1 MGPCYVSSMRPC
13 CSKWSAKMNQ
23 IPSVKRKQMKC
34 MEVGVGKVPFKIWKN
49 PMSGVRS
56 QEHPD
61 YRHCLPHPSREFSRG
76 DFVGNN
82 FALLEM
88 TKGQLFAV
96 TKAHEIDARVFEV
109 QVRGKGTRALRKHPP
124 AVLSIMQNIC
134 FLPGSH
140 WRFPRIILPFIL
152 ERQAVRN
159 CSLLRVCECV
169 RVYIVK

>member
-1 MGPCYVSSMRPC
+1 MVSKDEPNPLCEKKANEVHGGGRGEGAFQNLEESYVRR
-13 CSKWSAKMNQ
+13 Q
-23 IPSVKRKQMKC
+23 IPRASRLS
-34 MEVGVGKVPFKIWKN
+34 P
-49 PMSGVRS
+49 
-56 QEHPD
+56 
-61 YRHCLPHPSREFSRG
+61 LPSSPIREFSRR